1 MTGEKWASPSST
13 IVNRTVVVAE
23 VAAEV
28 VGVAKEVDMDGKVGE
43 VGKVDAEEVGKV
55 VAEVVAEV
63 VGKVLAEEVDMAL
76 CSRMSASVGA
86 GARWWPVTCG
96 WIHKLPLTLSDQP
109 KLRIFNGLAYLSPS
123 MGIIMCTQDT
133 LLKNES

>member
-55 VAEVVAEV
+55 VAEVV
-63 VGKVLAEEVDMAL
+63 GKVLAEEVDMAL

-96 WIHKLPLTLSDQP
+96 WIHILPLTLSDQP

-133 LLKNES
+133 FLKNES